1 MAAGP
6 RQRPG
11 PGATHHPMPSA
22 GSSSRTRTMY
32 SRQVS
37 SFREKLNSRILRP
50 EGGRGG
56 GCVRA
61 PGPPGVSGQ
70 QLPAPWTPWAGQRP
84 QGMWCGG
91 VGGMTSAP
99 HPALKEGSDYPRS
112 RWGGS
117 GQSLRGGGGV
127 PGSPQGEGG
136 RQAGPQA
143 AEPVAWWPDGC
154 GPTSLQQNPQGPVP
168 PPAGGRRRGSEVR
181 GHGPRP
187 APAHRAQASP
197 RPPPA
202 GPAPRAGPP
211 RRPRSLDL
219 WFLMKNSLSRSLK
232 VFSLT

>member
-1 MAAGP
+1 
-6 RQRPG
+6 
-11 PGATHHPMPSA
+11 
-22 GSSSRTRTMY
+22 MY

-117 GQSLRGGGGV
+117 GQSLRGGGACQGV
-127 PGSPQGEGG
+127 PRVRAGG
-136 RQAGPQA
+136 RQGHRQPSRWPGGLMA
-143 AEPVAWWPDGC
+143 AAQPVSSK
-154 GPTSLQQNPQGPVP
+154 THRVQSRLLLVE
-168 PPAGGRRRGSEVR
+168 GG
-181 GHGPRP
+181 
-187 APAHRAQASP
+187 A
-197 RPPPA
+197 
-202 GPAPRAGPP
+202 
-211 RRPRSLDL
+211 DL
-219 WFLMKNSLSRSLK
+219 R
-232 VFSLT
+232 